1 MNGNYCLCIFFFR
14 LKHRFPKF
22 AIAFRIVGACFFG
35 NLWLVA
41 RVPRSGASHPC
52 AEKSEQKAHSLAYTA
67 ACRCR
72 CRNSN
77 LNRKYVRARIET
89 VCTRFG
95 AGRTQAE
102 RQEPETGNRAAP
114 EDPTCEEKI
123 NTKVTRCVCG
133 ARQKRA
139 NDIKNRGAQEKR
151 THSLFTCA
159 PLFRYWN
166 QITRMKHMED
176 LLLSLWP
183 EYGRNRKIAK
193 TLFAFI
199 ARAIKAWAHKQS

>member
-1 MNGNYCLCIFFFR
+1 MATIIKFGCCCGCDTHFRAALLRLCVPSRPLVNAPHRSRKGPMNGNYCLCIFFFR

-159 PLFRYWN
+159 PLFRY
-166 QITRMKHMED
+166 
-176 LLLSLWP
+176 
-183 EYGRNRKIAK
+183 
-193 TLFAFI
+193 
-199 ARAIKAWAHKQS
+199 